1 MENRRIVQNGF
12 DLVRNSS
19 STPIKQAKMSSIIIN
34 SFYRALT
41 SIEENEGIKNLSVQ
55 QLTKLLVDI
64 LYPEDGV
71 LVWENEDTLKIRRT
85 PAVQEVTVPVVP
97 AAAEVKEIQV
107 KEVKPKLTKEEKAA
121 AKVAKDAAKAV
132 KDAAKAAK
140 DAAKEAKTKAP
151 EPVVTAP
158 EPVAPVVVPE
168 PVAPKAKETKAKA
181 AKTKAPEPVVAAP
194 EPVVAVPEPEAPK
207 AKETKP
213 KAAKEPKE
221 PKAKFVGNLEKLTPT
236 QDKLL
241 KKTATESNVEIATDS
256 KTKFIAFVNAM
267 DNKDFN
273 GKKLEEHMK
282 AFFTPKT
289 VVEKDADCLSADYK
303 GKTYWV
309 DINNA
314 DVYETEIQEDGSEID
329 KKVGTVGLAYFADM
343 KMPVE

>member
-1 MENRRIVQNGF
+1 
-12 DLVRNSS
+12 
-19 STPIKQAKMSSIIIN
+19 MSSIIIN

-41 SIEENEGIKNLSVQ
+41 SIDEFEGIKNLTVK
-55 QLTKLLVDI
+55 QLTRLLVDQ

-85 PAVQEVTVPVVP
+85 PAVQEVTVPVAP
-97 AAAEVKEIQV
+97 AEPVVAPAEPEVKEIQV

-121 AKVAKDAAKAV
+121 AKVAKEAAKAV
-132 KDAAKAAK
+132 KDAAKVAK
-140 DAAKEAKTKAP
+140 DAAKASKVPKVKEP
-151 EPVVTAP
+151 EPVV
-158 EPVAPVVVPE
+158 PVVVPAPAPVE
-168 PVAPKAKETKAKA
+168 PAPA
-181 AKTKAPEPVVAAP
+181 
-194 EPVVAVPEPEAPK
+194 PEAPK
-207 AKETKP
+207 VKEPKESKAKTP
-213 KAAKEPKE
+213 KEPKEPKE

-241 KKTATESNVEIATDS
+241 KKTATEGNVELASDA

-273 GKKLEEHMK
+273 AKKLEEHMK
-282 AFFTPKT
+282 AFFAPKT
-289 VVEKDADCLSADYK
+289 VEEKDADCVEVEYK

-309 DINNA
+309 DVNSE

-329 KKVGTVGLAYFADM
+329 KKVGKVGLLKFADM

>member
-55 QLTKLLVDI
+55 QLTTLLVDI

-97 AAAEVKEIQV
+97 AEPVAVAPEVKEIQV

-121 AKVAKDAAKAV
+121 AKVAKDAAKA
-132 KDAAKAAK
+132 AK
-140 DAAKEAKTKAP
+140 DAAKEAKTKVP
-151 EPVVTAP
+151 EPVVA
-158 EPVAPVVVPE
+158 APE

-181 AKTKAPEPVVAAP
+181 AKTKAPEPVVAVP
-194 EPVVAVPEPEAPK
+194 EPVVAVPEPVAPASEPEAPK

-241 KKTATESNVEIATDS
+241 KKTATESNVQFAIDTKA
-256 KTKFIAFVNAM
+256 KFIAFVNAM

-273 GKKLEEHMK
+273 AKKLEEHMK
-282 AFFTPKT
+282 AFFAPKT
-289 VVEKDADCLSADYK
+289 VETKDEECDPVEYK
-303 GKTYWV
+303 GKEYWV
-309 DINNA
+309 SKDGT
-314 DVYETEIQEDGSEID
+314 VYETEIQTDGSEID
-329 KKVGTVGLAYFADM
+329 KKVGKVGLAYFADM

>member
-85 PAVQEVTVPVVP
+85 PAVQEVTVPVIP

-151 EPVVTAP
+151 EPVVAAP
-158 EPVAPVVVPE
+158 EPVVAVPE
-168 PVAPKAKETKAKA
+168 PEAPKAKETKPKA
-181 AKTKAPEPVVAAP
+181 AKTKAP

-256 KTKFIAFVNAM
+256 KTKFITFVNAM

-282 AFFTPKT
+282 AFFAPKT